1 MSKLLSSLLT
11 KEQPWVICSGRSWQ
25 KSNRERIALDFFKKE
40 QHQWFARD
48 LNESLSKKERFTRK
62 IVFFICFC
70 QFFPH
75 FMPKSSS
82 LCRSLKKSDRERIA
96 PLTLFKRAT
105 VSDSLPLRMTKEGQ
119 EWFALFHKRIVLS
132 LTKTC
137 DSLKKLMSEF
147 PTLGKYT
154 AKLNFW
160 DVKYKHNF
168 FDIFLN
174 SKSE

>member
-25 KSNRERIALDFFKKE
+25 KSNRERIPLDFFKKE

-48 LNESLSKKERFTRK
+48 LNELLSKKERFTRK

-70 QFFPH
+70 QFFPP

-105 VSDSLPLRMTKEGQ
+105 VRIRSHYAWQKRDGSDLLFFTSESFFRSQKLAIRSKNWWANSQPLANTR
-119 EWFALFHKRIVLS
+119 LF
-132 LTKTC
+132 
-137 DSLKKLMSEF
+137 
-147 PTLGKYT
+147 
-154 AKLNFW
+154 W
-160 DVKYKHNF
+160 
-168 FDIFLN
+168 IF
-174 SKSE
+174 